1 MSMDIS
7 DFYQTFFDEA
17 DELLADMEQHLLV
30 LQPEA
35 PDAEQL
41 NAIFRAAHSIKGGA
55 GTFGFSVLQET
66 THLMENLLDE
76 ARRGEMQLNTDI
88 INLFLETKDIMQ
100 EQLDAYKQSQ
110 EPDAASFD
118 YICQALR
125 QLALEAKGETPSAV
139 TRLSVV
145 AKSEPQDEQSRNQLP
160 RRIILSRLKAGEV
173 DLLEEELGH
182 LTTLT
187 DVVKGVDSLSAI
199 LPGDIAEDDITAVLC
214 FVIEADQITFET
226 VEVSPKISTPP
237 VLKLAAEQAP
247 TGRVEREKTTRSSES
262 TSIRVAVEKVDQLI
276 NLVGELVI
284 TQSMLAQ
291 RSSELDPVNHGDLI
305 TSMGQL
311 QRNARDLQ
319 ESVMS
324 IRMMPMEYVFSRYPR
339 LVRDLAGK
347 LGKQVELT
355 LVGSSTELDKS
366 LIERIID
373 PLTHLVRNSLDHGI
387 ELPEKRLAAG
397 KNSVGNLILSAE
409 HQGGN
414 ICIEVTDDGAGL
426 NRERILAKAA
436 SQGLT
441 VSENMSDDEVAM
453 LIFAPGFST
462 AEQVT
467 DVSGRGVGMDVVK
480 RNIQEMGGHV
490 EIQSKQGTGT
500 TIRILLPLTLA
511 ILDGMSVRVADEVFI
526 LPLNAVMESLQPR
539 EAINFM
545 VITKG
550 AGRIAEVGARFVL
563 DGMPGKQ
570 MAIDADLN
578 AGLIGEDE
586 AKKRRS
592 EVTQEA
598 DFYGSMDGASKFVRG
613 DAIAGIL
620 IMVINVVGGLLVGVL
635 QHGMSMGHAAESYT
649 LLTIGDGLVAQIPA
663 LVISTAAGVIVTRV
677 STDQDVGEQM
687 VNQLFSNPSVMLL
700 SAAVLGLLGLVPG
713 MPNLVFL
720 LFTAGLLGLAWWI
733 RGREQ
738 KAPAEPKPVKMA
750 ENNAVVEATWNDV
763 QLEDSLGMEVGYRL
777 SPMVDFQQDGELL
790 GRIRSIR
797 KKFAQE
803 MGFLP
808 PVVHI
813 RDNMDLQPARYRIL
827 MKGVEIGSG
836 DAYPGRWL
844 AINPGTA
851 AGTLPG
857 EATVDPAFGLNA
869 IWIESALKE
878 QAQIQG
884 YTVVEASTVVATHLN
899 HLISQHAAE
908 LFGRQEAQQLLDRVA
923 QEMPKLTEDLVPGVV
938 TLTTLHKV
946 LQNLLDEKVPIRDMR
961 TILETLAEHA
971 PIQSDPHELTAVVRV
986 ALGRA
991 ITQQWFPGKDE
1002 VHVIG
1007 LDTPLERLLLQ
1018 ALQGGGGLEPGLA
1031 DRLLAQTQEALSRQE
1046 MVGAPP
1052 VLLVNHAL
1060 RPLLSR
1066 FLRRSLPQLVVLSN
1080 LELSDNRHIRMTA
1093 TIGGK

>member
-17 DELLADMEQHLLV
+17 DELLADMEQHLLN

-125 QLALEAKGETPSAV
+125 QLALEAKGEPPSAV

-145 AKSEPQDEQSRNQLP
+145 AKSEPQDEQSRSQLP

-187 DVVKGVDSLSAI
+187 DVVKGADSLSAI

-397 KNSVGNLILSAE
+397 KNSVGNLVLSAE

-426 NRERILAKAA
+426 NRERILAKAV
-436 SQGLT
+436 SQSLT
-441 VSENMSDDEVAM
+441 VSDNMTDDEVAM

-490 EIQSKQGTGT
+490 EIKSTPGAGI

-526 LPLNAVMESLQPR
+526 LPLNAVMESLQPH
-539 EAINFM
+539 E
-545 VITKG
+545 
-550 AGRIAEVGARFVL
+550 
-563 DGMPGKQ
+563 
-570 MAIDADLN
+570 ADLHPL
-578 AGLIGEDE
+578 AGGERVLEVRGEYLPIVELWKVFNVTGAKTEATQGIVVILQSGGRRYALLVDQLIGQHQVVVKNLESNYR
-586 AKKRRS
+586 K
-592 EVTQEA
+592 
-598 DFYGSMDGASKFVRG
+598 
-613 DAIAGIL
+613 IPGI
-620 IMVINVVGGLLVGVL
+620 
-635 QHGMSMGHAAESYT
+635 SAA
-649 LLTIGDGLVAQIPA
+649 TILGDGSVALIVDVSA
-663 LVISTAAGVIVTRV
+663 LQTINREQRMANTAA
-677 STDQDVGEQM
+677 
-687 VNQLFSNPSVMLL
+687 
-700 SAAVLGLLGLVPG
+700 
-713 MPNLVFL
+713 
-720 LFTAGLLGLAWWI
+720 
-733 RGREQ
+733 
-738 KAPAEPKPVKMA
+738 
-750 ENNAVVEATWNDV
+750 
-763 QLEDSLGMEVGYRL
+763 
-777 SPMVDFQQDGELL
+777 
-790 GRIRSIR
+790 
-797 KKFAQE
+797 
-803 MGFLP
+803 
-808 PVVHI
+808 
-813 RDNMDLQPARYRIL
+813 
-827 MKGVEIGSG
+827 
-836 DAYPGRWL
+836 
-844 AINPGTA
+844 
-851 AGTLPG
+851 
-857 EATVDPAFGLNA
+857 
-869 IWIESALKE
+869 
-878 QAQIQG
+878 
-884 YTVVEASTVVATHLN
+884 
-899 HLISQHAAE
+899 
-908 LFGRQEAQQLLDRVA
+908 
-923 QEMPKLTEDLVPGVV
+923 
-938 TLTTLHKV
+938 
-946 LQNLLDEKVPIRDMR
+946 
-961 TILETLAEHA
+961 
-971 PIQSDPHELTAVVRV
+971 
-986 ALGRA
+986 
-991 ITQQWFPGKDE
+991 
-1002 VHVIG
+1002 
-1007 LDTPLERLLLQ
+1007 
-1018 ALQGGGGLEPGLA
+1018 
-1031 DRLLAQTQEALSRQE
+1031 
-1046 MVGAPP
+1046 
-1052 VLLVNHAL
+1052 
-1060 RPLLSR
+1060 
-1066 FLRRSLPQLVVLSN
+1066 
-1080 LELSDNRHIRMTA
+1080 
-1093 TIGGK
+1093 

>member
-125 QLALEAKGETPSAV
+125 QLALEVKGETPSAV

-145 AKSEPQDEQSRNQLP
+145 AKSEPQDEQSRSQSP

-187 DVVKGVDSLSAI
+187 DVVKGADSLSAI

-247 TGRVEREKTTRSSES
+247 TGRVEREKTTRSNES

-539 EAINFM
+539 EADLHPLAGGERVLEVRGEYLPIVELWKVFNVAGAKTEATQGIV
-545 VITKG
+545 VILQSG
-550 AGRIAEVGARFVL
+550 GRRYALLV
-563 DGMPGKQ
+563 DQ
-570 MAIDADLN
+570 
-578 AGLIGEDE
+578 LIGQHQVVVKNLESNYR
-586 AKKRRS
+586 K
-592 EVTQEA
+592 VP
-598 DFYGSMDGASKFVRG
+598 
-613 DAIAGIL
+613 GI
-620 IMVINVVGGLLVGVL
+620 
-635 QHGMSMGHAAESYT
+635 SAA
-649 LLTIGDGLVAQIPA
+649 TILGDGSVALIVDVSA
-663 LVISTAAGVIVTRV
+663 LQAINREQRMANTAA
-677 STDQDVGEQM
+677 
-687 VNQLFSNPSVMLL
+687 
-700 SAAVLGLLGLVPG
+700 
-713 MPNLVFL
+713 
-720 LFTAGLLGLAWWI
+720 
-733 RGREQ
+733 
-738 KAPAEPKPVKMA
+738 
-750 ENNAVVEATWNDV
+750 
-763 QLEDSLGMEVGYRL
+763 
-777 SPMVDFQQDGELL
+777 
-790 GRIRSIR
+790 
-797 KKFAQE
+797 
-803 MGFLP
+803 
-808 PVVHI
+808 
-813 RDNMDLQPARYRIL
+813 
-827 MKGVEIGSG
+827 
-836 DAYPGRWL
+836 
-844 AINPGTA
+844 
-851 AGTLPG
+851 
-857 EATVDPAFGLNA
+857 
-869 IWIESALKE
+869 
-878 QAQIQG
+878 
-884 YTVVEASTVVATHLN
+884 
-899 HLISQHAAE
+899 
-908 LFGRQEAQQLLDRVA
+908 
-923 QEMPKLTEDLVPGVV
+923 
-938 TLTTLHKV
+938 
-946 LQNLLDEKVPIRDMR
+946 
-961 TILETLAEHA
+961 
-971 PIQSDPHELTAVVRV
+971 
-986 ALGRA
+986 
-991 ITQQWFPGKDE
+991 
-1002 VHVIG
+1002 
-1007 LDTPLERLLLQ
+1007 
-1018 ALQGGGGLEPGLA
+1018 
-1031 DRLLAQTQEALSRQE
+1031 
-1046 MVGAPP
+1046 
-1052 VLLVNHAL
+1052 
-1060 RPLLSR
+1060 
-1066 FLRRSLPQLVVLSN
+1066 
-1080 LELSDNRHIRMTA
+1080 
-1093 TIGGK
+1093 

>member
-1 MSMDIS
+1 MDIS

-17 DELLADMEQHLLV
+17 DELLADMEQHLLI

-125 QLALEAKGETPSAV
+125 QLALEAKDETPSAV

-145 AKSEPQDEQSRNQLP
+145 AKSEPQDEQSRSQSP

-187 DVVKGVDSLSAI
+187 DVVKGTDSLSAI

-539 EAINFM
+539 EADLHPLAGGERVLEVRGEYLPIVELWKVFNVAGAKTEATQGIV
-545 VITKG
+545 VILQSG
-550 AGRIAEVGARFVL
+550 GRRYALLV
-563 DGMPGKQ
+563 DQ
-570 MAIDADLN
+570 
-578 AGLIGEDE
+578 LIGQHQVVVKNLESNYR
-586 AKKRRS
+586 K
-592 EVTQEA
+592 VP
-598 DFYGSMDGASKFVRG
+598 
-613 DAIAGIL
+613 GI
-620 IMVINVVGGLLVGVL
+620 
-635 QHGMSMGHAAESYT
+635 SAA
-649 LLTIGDGLVAQIPA
+649 TILGDGSVALIVDVSA
-663 LVISTAAGVIVTRV
+663 LQAINREQRMANTAA
-677 STDQDVGEQM
+677 
-687 VNQLFSNPSVMLL
+687 
-700 SAAVLGLLGLVPG
+700 
-713 MPNLVFL
+713 
-720 LFTAGLLGLAWWI
+720 
-733 RGREQ
+733 
-738 KAPAEPKPVKMA
+738 
-750 ENNAVVEATWNDV
+750 
-763 QLEDSLGMEVGYRL
+763 
-777 SPMVDFQQDGELL
+777 
-790 GRIRSIR
+790 
-797 KKFAQE
+797 
-803 MGFLP
+803 
-808 PVVHI
+808 
-813 RDNMDLQPARYRIL
+813 
-827 MKGVEIGSG
+827 
-836 DAYPGRWL
+836 
-844 AINPGTA
+844 
-851 AGTLPG
+851 
-857 EATVDPAFGLNA
+857 
-869 IWIESALKE
+869 
-878 QAQIQG
+878 
-884 YTVVEASTVVATHLN
+884 
-899 HLISQHAAE
+899 
-908 LFGRQEAQQLLDRVA
+908 
-923 QEMPKLTEDLVPGVV
+923 
-938 TLTTLHKV
+938 
-946 LQNLLDEKVPIRDMR
+946 
-961 TILETLAEHA
+961 
-971 PIQSDPHELTAVVRV
+971 
-986 ALGRA
+986 
-991 ITQQWFPGKDE
+991 
-1002 VHVIG
+1002 
-1007 LDTPLERLLLQ
+1007 
-1018 ALQGGGGLEPGLA
+1018 
-1031 DRLLAQTQEALSRQE
+1031 
-1046 MVGAPP
+1046 
-1052 VLLVNHAL
+1052 
-1060 RPLLSR
+1060 
-1066 FLRRSLPQLVVLSN
+1066 
-1080 LELSDNRHIRMTA
+1080 
-1093 TIGGK
+1093 